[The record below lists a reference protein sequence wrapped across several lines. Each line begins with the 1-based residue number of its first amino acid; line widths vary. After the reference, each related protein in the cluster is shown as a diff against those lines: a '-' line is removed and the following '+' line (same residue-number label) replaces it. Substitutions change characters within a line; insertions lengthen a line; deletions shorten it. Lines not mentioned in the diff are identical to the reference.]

1 MKCRDFAIERILLYA
16 LMCMFILVGLSLAQE
31 HASGTG
37 EREALRERLAENP
50 RDAQA
55 HYDLGILLDRDQQK
69 EEALAHLEEAIKL
82 KPEEIPYANLYR
94 MRIREYGHEYYDRS
108 IRFFE
113 ALVEDHPKTVELR
126 LNKSLSYIDKMP
138 YPRLGIVHQGIL
150 SNRSIA
156 ELNTVLELDPNC
168 WAALYARAMN
178 HLHWPRMLKH
188 APLAIEDFKRLVAM
202 QESWGPE
209 KQEPYFVLTY
219 VALGDAYV
227 KNRAVDEA
235 GMFAKARETWEA
247 GLVIYPNDPGLKK
260 RLSMNDEDLAALI
273 KKVCGLEDP
282 IDTDLSI
289 LWVSW

>member
-1 MKCRDFAIERILLYA
+1 MKCRDFAVERILLYA
-16 LMCMFILVGLSLAQE
+16 MMCLFIMAGFSLAQE
-31 HASGTG
+31 HASETG
-37 EREALRERLAENP
+37 EIEALKGRLAGNP
-50 RDAQA
+50 HDAQA
-55 HYDLGILLDRDQQK
+55 HCDLGILLDRAQQR

-82 KPEEIPYANLYR
+82 KPEEITYANLYR

-168 WAALYARAMN
+168 WAALYARATN

-188 APLAIEDFKRLVAM
+188 APRAIEDFKKLVAM

-209 KQEPYFVLTY
+209 KQEPYFVLPY

-227 KNRAVDEA
+227 KNRATDSA
-235 GMFAKARETWEA
+235 GMFAKARETWKA
-247 GLVIYPNDPGLKK
+247 GRAIYPNDPELKK
-260 RLSMNDEDLAALI
+260 RLSMSDKELAALI

-289 LWVSW
+289 MWVSW